1 MTAEG
6 LMEKKGIELNI
17 KVPNQ
22 TKYLSLIGRIGEDL
36 AKEID
41 RYSGDRETLA
51 YHINLVLTEAMTNA
65 IKYGNPDNREETV
78 HILITISENELFIRI
93 YDYGQGFDINEIPSP
108 DFDALEDRGRGIFLI
123 KALMDSV
130 YYKRGRDGNMLEMV
144 KQLR

>member
-1 MTAEG
+1 MTAEVG
-6 LMEKKGIELNI
+6 MENKEIELDI

-22 TKYLSLIGRIGEDL
+22 TRYLSLIGRIGEDI

-51 YHINLVLTEAMTNA
+51 YQINLVLTEAMSNA

-78 HILITISENELFIRI
+78 HILINIKDNELFIRI
-93 YDYGQGFDINEIPSP
+93 YDYGQGFDINEIPLP

-123 KALMDSV
+123 KTLMDSV
-130 YYKRGRDGNMLEMV
+130 QYRKQSDGNILEMI
-144 KQLR
+144 KQLH